1 MYTEILSTEEAVR
14 ILSTL
19 TTRDHA
25 GRHFTALHPSAHI
38 DDLEQAGYIEVYRP
52 YHHTGVRYS
61 EEHWQV
67 EVTDSGHDLVETH
80 SEDWPEEDRS

>member
-1 MYTEILSTEEAVR
+1 MKTKILSLGEAVR
-14 ILSTL
+14 LLSTL
-19 TTRDHA
+19 TTRDSA
-25 GRHFTALHPSAHI
+25 GRHFTALHPSAHL

-67 EVTDSGHDLVETH
+67 DVTDRGRDLVETH
-80 SEDWPEEDRS
+80 PEHWPEGARS